1 MRAVILASVYFVAQA
16 FSDVSDEEVRFLE
29 YMSEYGK
36 QYNTLIE
43 YFERLDMFKA
53 KDAVIK
59 EHNAR
64 QSSYVL
70 GHNKF
75 SDRFDEEMQAMMQD
89 TGDYTS
95 GGEPAAPMAFPTT
108 LINWVDNGCVNPIQD
123 QGSCGSCWA
132 FSTVASMEG
141 AYCVKTSQLLKFS
154 E

>member
-1 MRAVILASVYFVAQA
+1 MRAIILASVYFVAQA
-16 FSDVSDEEVRFLE
+16 LSEEEVRFLE

-75 SDRFDEEMQAMMQD
+75 SDRTDEEMQAMMQD
-89 TGDYTS
+89 TGDYAR
-95 GGEPAAPMAFPTT
+95 GGEPAAGTMAFPTT